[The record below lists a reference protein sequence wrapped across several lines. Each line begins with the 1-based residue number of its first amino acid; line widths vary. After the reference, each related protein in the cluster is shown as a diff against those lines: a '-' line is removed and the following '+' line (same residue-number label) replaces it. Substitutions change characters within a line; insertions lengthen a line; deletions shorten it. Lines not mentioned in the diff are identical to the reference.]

1 MLIYDRTTTLFSLSF
16 YSSLCFKTECY
27 FDMQIILLWVNT
39 TCMPNNL
46 IEITL
51 TPLIPIT
58 ACKTGGHNNNN
69 KKVFNLYQID
79 LKSTERFIQTPTA
92 EVKLV

>member
-1 MLIYDRTTTLFSLSF
+1 
-16 YSSLCFKTECY
+16 
-27 FDMQIILLWVNT
+27 MQIILLWVNT

-58 ACKTGGHNNNN
+58 CKTGGHNNNN
-69 KKVFNLYQID
+69 KIVFNLYQID

>member
-1 MLIYDRTTTLFSLSF
+1 
-16 YSSLCFKTECY
+16 
-27 FDMQIILLWVNT
+27 
-39 TCMPNNL
+39 MPNNL

-58 ACKTGGHNNNN
+58 CKTGGHNNNN
-69 KKVFNLYQID
+69 KIVFNLYQID